1 MRLFVAVR
9 PPPSAVDDAAAAVDP
24 VRPLAPGL
32 RWVPPERWHLTLAFY
47 GEVPDDEV
55 DRVVARTGRRLDG
68 AVELRLALTG
78 AGHFGGRAVW
88 LGVTGD
94 VAALRSLAGALDPGG
109 RRYRP
114 HLTVARVRDDTGTAA
129 AVAALSGVRR
139 AGLDRRG
146 GAPRALAAR
155 PCTGVRRCGD
165 LAAPAARRPGRR
177 VGPWTRGPDA
187 AWCWPCWP
195 RSSSSSSSAPS
206 SDPRP
211 CRS

>member
-1 MRLFVAVR
+1 VRLFVAVR
-9 PPPSAVDDAAAAVDP
+9 PPVAAAEHAEAAVDA

-55 DRVVARTGRRLDG
+55 DRVVARTAHRLDD
-68 AVELRLALTG
+68 AVELRLALSG
-78 AGHFGGRAVW
+78 AGRFGGRAMW

-129 AVAALSGVRR
+129 VVAALSGYAGPTWTAGAVHLVRSR
-139 AGLDRRG
+139 LG
-146 GAPRALAAR
+146 P
-155 PCTGVRRCGD
+155 
-165 LAAPAARRPGRR
+165 APAYDDVATWPLPTRP
-177 VGPWTRGPDA
+177 
-187 AWCWPCWP
+187 
-195 RSSSSSSSAPS
+195 
-206 SDPRP
+206 
-211 CRS
+211 

>member
-68 AVELRLALTG
+68 AVELRLSLTG

-129 AVAALSGVRR
+129 VVAALSGYAGPVWTAGAVHLVRSR
-139 AGLDRRG
+139 LG
-146 GAPRALAAR
+146 P
-155 PCTGVRRCGD
+155 
-165 LAAPAARRPGRR
+165 APAYDDVA
-177 VGPWTRGPDA
+177 T
-187 AWCWPCWP
+187 WPLLP
-195 RSSSSSSSAPS
+195 LP
-206 SDPRP
+206 PRP
-211 CRS
+211 